1 MGCRKLF
8 WSRNVSRSLRLGGD
22 SLNEAEFES
31 RLTAAGRAVEE
42 TLQSLLASAPLA
54 GEIARPERLIEAMRY
69 ATLAGGKRL
78 RPFLTVEAARLFG
91 VEGAGVLRAAAA
103 VEFVHCYS
111 LVHDDLPAMDDDD
124 LRRGRPTTHRAYDDA
139 TAILVGDSLLT
150 LAFDVLADEET
161 ERDPAIRIGLVGT
174 LARASGIGGMAGG
187 QLLDLEA
194 EGRFTLGGAPLALS
208 ETEILRLQAMKTG
221 ALLTASVDMGALMG
235 RASKAERDALR
246 RYGHMLGQAF
256 QIADDL
262 LDVESDAATLG
273 KATGKDQDMGKAT
286 LIGLWG
292 VDSARRRLSGLV
304 AEAEK
309 ALASFGGKADVLRQA
324 ARFVAERKR

>member
-1 MGCRKLF
+1 
-8 WSRNVSRSLRLGGD
+8 
-22 SLNEAEFES
+22 LNEAEFEGH
-31 RLTAAGRAVEE
+31 LTAAGKAVED
-42 TLQSLLASAPLA
+42 TLAELLASSALA

-78 RPFLTVEAARLFG
+78 RPFLTVETARLFG
-91 VEGAGVLRAAAA
+91 VEGANVLRAAAA

-124 LRRGRPTTHRAYDDA
+124 LRRGRPTTHRAYDEA

-150 LAFDVLADEET
+150 LAFDVLADEKT
-161 ERDPAIRIGLVGT
+161 ERDPAIRVGLVGA

-187 QLLDLEA
+187 QMLDLEA
-194 EGRFTLGGAPLALS
+194 EGRFTSDGKPLALAD
-208 ETEILRLQAMKTG
+208 TEILRLQAMKTG
-221 ALLTASVDMGALMG
+221 ALLTASVEMGAIMG
-235 RASKAERDALR
+235 RADKTARDALHQF
-246 RYGHMLGQAF
+246 GHMLGQAF

-262 LDVESDAATLG
+262 LDVVADAATLG
-273 KATGKDQDMGKAT
+273 KATGKDEGMGKAT
-286 LIGLWG
+286 LVGLWG
-292 VDSARRRLSGLV
+292 IEAARQRLAGLV

-309 ALASFGGKADVLRQA
+309 ALTAFGGKADVLRQA